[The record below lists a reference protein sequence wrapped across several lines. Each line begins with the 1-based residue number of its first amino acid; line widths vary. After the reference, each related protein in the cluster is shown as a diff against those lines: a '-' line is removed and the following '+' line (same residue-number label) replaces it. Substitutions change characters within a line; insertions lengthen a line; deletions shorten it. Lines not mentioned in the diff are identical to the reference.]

1 MAASWNVT
9 FIDIGFTLLPC
20 DACRTSAG
28 ELVGHRGAGA
38 SILTGMRQTGICPLT
53 LLSCEADLAGALVGV
68 PAEHVAGTSILTG
81 AGNKA
86 GVRGRVLAVLPCEP
100 WSTSAGGFSQHGLR
114 HTSTTIL
121 TAVLLTGVSMLTIF
135 SQEALWTSAVACAV
149 VVGNTGPLVYTGLLT
164 TSTLQSV
171 RGARAAQPEP
181 QQRPQRG
188 GTQSGH
194 LHCRSQSRS
203 AWGAGPD
210 QEPRSRVL
218 YPVPPRLAESRSSR
232 YAAPALRAA
241 RPPPEVWLKVS
252 G

>member
-9 FIDIGFTLLPC
+9 FIDVGVTLLAC

-28 ELVGHRGAGA
+28 ELVGHRATGA
-38 SILTGMRQTGICPLT
+38 SIFTGMRQTDICPLT
-53 LLSCEADLAGALVGV
+53 LLSCEANLTAALIGV

-81 AGNKA
+81 AGNKT

-100 WSTSAGGFSQHGLR
+100 WSTSTGGFSQHGLR

-121 TAVLLTGVSMLTIF
+121 TAVLLTRVSMLTIF

-149 VVGNTGPLVYTGLLT
+149 VVGNTGPLIYTGLLT

-218 YPVPPRLAESRSSR
+218 YP
-232 YAAPALRAA
+232 APAARRVQELPLRRPGTPRSQAAA
-241 RPPPEVWLKVS
+241 RSCSTAPR
-252 G
+252 